1 MVSIKGKTVLV
12 TGGTGS
18 IGSVIVK
25 NALKKGAMKV
35 IMFSRDE
42 IKQFIMRQR
51 ITDERLIS
59 YVGDIRDIE
68 SIRKVFEEYSIN
80 IVFHAAAMK
89 HLVVCED
96 EPLEC
101 AKTNIIGTENLIRL
115 CKQYKVSH
123 VVGISTD
130 KAASPTNVMG
140 ASKFIAERIVLNAA
154 KNSNGVFTCVRFG
167 NVANSRGSVIP
178 NMVRRAL
185 DGNDIWIS
193 EPEVTRFIMRIEDA
207 VELVMSTLDHA
218 HGGELFILKMKA
230 FRLGDLSRVM
240 ETDILPILTKK
251 KLKIR
256 RTKLVQGEKLH
267 EDLLNEEDCKNLYEN
282 ESMYLIPP
290 SCMDTVNIKK
300 KYPNFKKASTVQY
313 SSNTV
318 ELMTWK
324 EMQTIIQ
331 QHLADEYGIRGV
343 IRE

>member
-18 IGSVIVK
+18 IGSVIVRS
-25 NALKKGAMKV
+25 ALKKGAKKV

-68 SIRKVFEEYSIN
+68 SIRKVFEEYPID

-154 KNSNGVFTCVRFG
+154 KTSKGVFTCVRFG

-193 EPEVTRFIMRIEDA
+193 EPNVTRFIMRIDEA

-230 FRLGDLSRVM
+230 FRLGDLGQVM
-240 ETDILPILTKK
+240 EKGILPIITKK
-251 KLKIR
+251 NIR
-256 RTKLVQGEKLH
+256 MRRSALVQGEKLH
-267 EDLLNEEDCKNLYEN
+267 EDLLNQEDCKNLYEN
-282 ESMYLIPP
+282 NSMYLIPP
-290 SCMDTVNIKK
+290 PYLDTTMKK
-300 KYPNFKKASTVQY
+300 KRYSDFWKASAVKY
-313 SSNTV
+313 SSNEVKMMTKK
-318 ELMTWK
+318 ELK
-324 EMQTIIQ
+324 DIILEY
-331 QHLADEYGIRGV
+331 LAEEYGLKFK
-343 IRE
+343 